1 MERLSIITTGN
12 TVPYQNIAL
21 EKFLLDRVQPGQCF
35 LYLWQN
41 AHTVVIGRNQS
52 ALGEV
57 RVAELE
63 ASGGHLARRL
73 SGGGAVYHDLG
84 NLNFTFVC
92 RREDYDVARQTEV
105 ILRAVRALGASAQ
118 RTGRNDLVAGPAAGS
133 EGADGAG
140 CASGGKFSGHA
151 YYRTGGA
158 CYHHGTLMVDVDL
171 NALGRYLRPA
181 PDKLAAKG
189 VQSVRS
195 RVVNLAQLVPGL
207 TVGSLAE
214 ALCDAFEAEYGKEAE
229 RLWFE
234 GIAQDDP
241 VGAGHCPP
249 FAQSAK
255 TQPAESARSNG
266 RCASG
271 ASPLSAFRQAGA
283 ASAFSDAD
291 LAEIAVLTRQFSS
304 SEWLFRDERAFERR
318 LHARFAWGGVT
329 LRYALADET
338 IAECALDSDGLEA
351 DFLEVVPS
359 LLVGCTFERAAVEAA
374 LLTAAEDEAQREVAR
389 DIAGALSP

>member
-1 MERLSIITTGN
+1 MIDSLLVVHAHGTD
-12 TVPYQNIAL
+12 PYANLAL
-21 EKFLLDRVQPGQCF
+21 EKLLLERVAPGQCI

-41 AHTVVIGRNQS
+41 ENTVVIGRNQS
-52 ALGEV
+52 ALDEV

-63 ASGGHLARRL
+63 AAGGHLARRL

-105 ILRAVRALGASAQ
+105 ILRAVRALGAPAR
-118 RTGRNDLVAGPAAGS
+118 RTGRNDLVAGPAEGAEGA

-140 CASGGKFSGHA
+140 GASGGKFSGHA

-214 ALCDAFEAEYGKEAE
+214 ALCDAFEAEYGREAE
-229 RLWFE
+229 RLRFE
-234 GIAQDDP
+234 A
-241 VGAGHCPP
+241 
-249 FAQSAK
+249 
-255 TQPAESARSNG
+255 AELGSS
-266 RCASG
+266 
-271 ASPLSAFRQAGA
+271 AGA
-283 ASAFSDAD
+283 ASALSSAD
-291 LAEIAVLTRQFSS
+291 LAEISTLTRQFSS

-318 LHARFAWGGVT
+318 LQARFAWGGVT
-329 LRYALADET
+329 LRYALAEDGA
-338 IAECALDSDGLEA
+338 IADCALESDGLEA
-351 DFLEVVPS
+351 DFLEAVPS
-359 LLVGCTFERAAVEAA
+359 LLVGCAFGRSAVKAA
-374 LLTAAEDEAQREVAR
+374 LLAAAEDESQQEVAR
-389 DIAGALSP
+389 DVAGMFPATP